1 MSAARDG
8 LVRAILGPTNTGKT
22 HLAIERMC
30 AHSSGVIGFPLRLLA
45 REVYDRVIQVK
56 GANQVALITG
66 EERIVP
72 PGARYVLC
80 TAESMPVRTG
90 RDDRPAEGPL
100 PADFAFAAIDEA
112 QLGIDPE
119 RGHVFTDRMLRARGR
134 EETLILGSDTLKP
147 MVRQLLPEA
156 EIVSRPR
163 FSTLRYAGAAKLS
176 RLPPRSAV
184 VAFSAE
190 QVYALAEM
198 LRRFKGGAAVVM
210 GALSPSTRNAQVAMF
225 QRGEVDYL
233 VATDAIGMGLNMDV
247 THVAFA
253 GLEKFDGRRDRRL
266 TIAEMAQIAGRAGRH
281 QRDGSFGTLGLGGD
295 NAPEFSDEEVNAI
308 EDHRFRPLD
317 HLYWRSADVD
327 FSTVTDLIASL
338 EAKSDDPL
346 LRPAP
351 LAIDL
356 AVLKLLAEDP
366 AIAATQAS
374 RARKLW
380 AVCGLPDFRKV
391 GPMHHARM
399 VRRLF
404 SYIGE
409 GGHIPHEWF
418 AAEVARLEN
427 VAGDIEALADR
438 LAGIRSWAYIA
449 QRADWLAD
457 PAKWAERTK
466 AVEAR
471 LSDALHE
478 RLTQRFVDRRTAVLV
493 RDIGARGADA
503 LPVTV
508 AADGEVSVG
517 PEPIG
522 HLAGFEFRV
531 DPSARLADKRL
542 LLAAAERRLGDELD
556 RRAARLCEAP
566 DTEFR
571 LVEEA
576 GGLAVGW
583 DGQVLARLAPGR
595 SLLEPAVRT
604 ARALDRLSA
613 ERRTKLRGRLEK
625 WVEGQI
631 ARHLPALRALANAA
645 ADPKASPGVRA
656 LAAMLVDSGG
666 HLPRRSVAAQ
676 LSALGRE
683 DRHALY
689 RLRVRLGALDV
700 YVQSLLKP
708 AAQHWRAA
716 LLAVRSGQPMPR
728 LPGPSAAILDGSA
741 DPRGASLAFRRLGND
756 WLRIDLADRLASHA
770 HQVRQHGGEDPVDW
784 ALATSI
790 GLDEAT
796 VRHLMAEVGFVPAGE
811 AWAWRGHRRPRRRE
825 PQGPRP
831 GNAFAALAGLKR

>member
-1 MSAARDG
+1 MARRDQG

-30 AHSSGVIGFPLRLLA
+30 GHSSGVIGFPLRLLA
-45 REVYDRVIQVK
+45 REVYDRVVALK
-56 GANQVALITG
+56 GDKQVALLTG

-72 PGARYVLC
+72 PQARYFLC
-80 TAESMPVRTG
+80 TAESMPVPDASG
-90 RDDRPAEGPL
+90 HHDDELKR
-100 PADFAFAAIDEA
+100 DFAFAAIDEA

-147 MVRQLLPEA
+147 MVRELLPDA

-163 FSTLRYAGAAKLS
+163 FSTLRYAGGVKLS
-176 RLPPRSAV
+176 RLPARSAV

-190 QVYALAEM
+190 QVYAIAEM

-210 GALSPSTRNAQVAMF
+210 GALSPATRNAQVAMF

-281 QRDGSFGTLGLGGD
+281 QKDGTFGVLGLGTEGG
-295 NAPEFSDEEVNAI
+295 AAFSEAEIDAI
-308 EDHRFRPLD
+308 EEHRFRPID
-317 HLYWRSADVD
+317 SLYWRNPDLDFTDVR
-327 FSTVTDLIASL
+327 SLIASL

-351 LAIDL
+351 EAIDL
-356 AVLKLLAEDP
+356 AVLKAIAEDP
-366 AIAATQAS
+366 AIAA
-374 RARKLW
+374 RKGVIARRLW
-380 AVCGLPDFRKV
+380 AACGLPDFRKV

-418 AAEVARLEN
+418 AAEVARLDN
-427 VAGDIEALADR
+427 VSGDIEALADR

-449 QRADWLAD
+449 HRADWLAE
-457 PAKWAERTK
+457 PAKWAERTRE
-466 AVEAR
+466 VESR

-522 HLAGFEFRV
+522 HLAGFDFRV
-531 DPSARLADKRL
+531 DPSAKLADKRL
-542 LLAAAERRLGDELD
+542 LLAAAERRLGEELD
-556 RRAARLCEAP
+556 RRAKSLLTAP
-566 DTEFR
+566 DHDFS
-571 LVEEA
+571 LIVED
-576 GGLAVGW
+576 GVGLAVGW
-583 DGQVLARLAPGR
+583 DGPILARLAPGR
-595 SLLEPAVRT
+595 GLLEPALRT
-604 ARALDRLSA
+604 ARPLDRLSA
-613 ERRTKLRGRLEK
+613 QVRGELRARLER
-625 WVEGQI
+625 WLDAQI
-631 ARHLPALRALANAA
+631 GRHLAPLKYLSAA
-645 ADPKASPGVRA
+645 ATDPAAAPGVRA
-656 LAAMLVDSGG
+656 LAAMLTDAGG
-666 HLPRRSVAAQ
+666 ALPRKAMVGPIAHLEQADRQ
-676 LSALGRE
+676 AL
-683 DRHALY
+683 H
-689 RLRVRLGALDV
+689 RLRVRLGPLDV
-700 YVQSLLKP
+700 YMPLLLKP
-708 AAQHWRAA
+708 AAQHWRGA
-716 LLAVRSGQPMPR
+716 LLAVRSGQPMPV
-728 LPGPSAAILDGSA
+728 LPKPGAAVLGLDTDA
-741 DPRGASLAFRRLGND
+741 RGASLAYRRLGRQ
-756 WLRIDLADRLASHA
+756 WLRVDLADRLASHA
-770 HQVRQHGGEDPVDW
+770 RKVRSAGGDTPVDQE
-784 ALATSI
+784 LATSL
-790 GLDEAT
+790 GLDEQGIHA
-796 VRHLMAEVGFVPAGE
+796 LMTEVGFTRAGDS
-811 AWAWRGHRRPRRRE
+811 WKWRGRRP
-825 PQGPRP
+825 PRP
-831 GNAFAALAGLKR
+831 DRPDQRKPNAFAALADLKR